1 MKRINNEE
9 EFEAVQSKIYQI
21 IDKLNPTKE
30 EEDELNALGDMLLE
44 YEKENPP
51 FITVEH
57 DLGVVQDKIA
67 KLQELDTLTPE
78 QEENS
83 CKAFVR
89 LKEENLKEFKQMLLD
104 YQKSKTISSIS
115 KEK

>member
-51 FITVEH
+51 FITDEH

-78 QEENS
+78 QEENLNS
-83 CKAFVR
+83 
-89 LKEENLKEFKQMLLD
+89 FKQMLLD